1 MQFSKHQLH
10 AFTEL
15 SLSYRTL
22 NIQWRTPLP
31 SSRSAATQHH
41 AATITD
47 QYRLLRDGS
56 KFYITSDVDLRLSR
70 VHRYSYCQYQSTY
83 IRVANRFR
91 AVYHIDINGQI
102 PSVRT
107 TYVLSGDKYITHTHI
122 HNERAD
128 ASWET
133 IRTILQYTQEKT
145 AEGV

>member
-70 VHRYSYCQYQSTY
+70 VHRYSYCQCQYQSTEC

-91 AVYHIDINGQI
+91 AVHRIDINGQI

-107 TYVLSGDKYITHTHI
+107 NNICFERRQIYYTRTN
-122 HNERAD
+122 NERAD
-128 ASWET
+128 ASC
-133 IRTILQYTQEKT
+133 
-145 AEGV
+145 